1 MRKVVLSDG
10 KEFEINM
17 CGAADGILWIGFP
30 EGVLDFAQAVT
41 VLSDVKAT
49 GKIVSTYDFD
59 GMETVFE
66 GYTELIHIQKE
77 YDGGLLIALRMGQV
91 NGEQ

>member
-1 MRKVVLSDG
+1 MRKIILANN
-10 KEFEINM
+10 KEYEINR
-17 CGAADGILWIGFP
+17 CGAADGYLWIGFP
-30 EGVLDFAQAVT
+30 DGVMDFAQAVT

-77 YDGGLLIALRMGQV
+77 YDGGLLIALRKEQR

>member
-1 MRKVVLSDG
+1 MRKIILSNGTEYEINRCGASDG
-10 KEFEINM
+10 V
-17 CGAADGILWIGFP
+17 LWIGFP
-30 EGVLDFAQAVT
+30 EGALDFAQAVT

-77 YDGGLLIALRMGQV
+77 YDGGLLIALRKEQQ